1 MGKGG
6 IIMNQ
11 AFCYGDHIDTDVI
24 IAARY
29 LDTSDA
35 KVLGQYCM
43 LDLDPEFVNQVTEGD
58 IMVGGENF
66 GCGSSREH
74 APLAIRGAGVS
85 VVIAKSFAR
94 IFFRNAI
101 NVGLPIVACPEAVDG
116 IETGDTVKVDLAAG
130 MIRNET
136 KGRQWQMPPYPPFL
150 QELIAMGGL
159 ENYVK
164 EQKEA

>member
-1 MGKGG
+1 
-6 IIMNQ
+6 MNQ

-24 IAARY
+24 IPARF

-35 KVLGQYCM
+35 KVLGGYCM
-43 LDLDPEFVNQVTEGD
+43 MDLDPDFVNQVSQGD
-58 IMVGGENF
+58 LIVAGENF

-74 APLAIRGAGVS
+74 APLSILGAGVS
-85 VVIAKSFAR
+85 CVIAKSFAR

-101 NVGLPIVACPEAVDG
+101 NVGLPIVACPEAVEG
-116 IETGDTVKVDLAAG
+116 IENGDTIIVDLAAG
-130 MIRNET
+130 IIKNET
-136 KGRQWQMPPYPPFL
+136 KKARWQMPPYPQFL

-164 EQKEA
+164 EQKEAQNV

>member
-1 MGKGG
+1 
-6 IIMNQ
+6 MNQ

-35 KVLGQYCM
+35 QVLGQYCM
-43 LDLDPEFVNQVTEGD
+43 RDLDPSFVEAVSQGD
-58 IMVGGENF
+58 LIVAGENF

-74 APLAIRGAGVS
+74 APLAIRGAGIS

-101 NVGLPIVACPEAVDG
+101 NVGLPIVACPEAVEG
-116 IETGDTVKVDLAAG
+116 IESGDEVKVDLAAG
-130 MIRNET
+130 VIENVTRSKTWEMA
-136 KGRQWQMPPYPPFL
+136 PYPPFL

-164 EQKEA
+164 KQKEGQDV

>member
-1 MGKGG
+1 MS
-6 IIMNQ
+6 Q

-24 IAARY
+24 IPARF

-35 KVLGQYCM
+35 KVLGGYCM
-43 LDLDPEFVNQVTEGD
+43 VDLDPDFVEKVRSGD
-58 IMVGGENF
+58 MIVAGENF

-101 NVGLPIVACPEAVDG
+101 NVGLPIVACPQAVEG
-116 IETGDTVKVDLAAG
+116 IEAGDTISVDLAAG
-130 MIRNET
+130 IIKNKT
-136 KGRQWQMPPYPPFL
+136 KGIEWKTTPYPPFL
-150 QELIAMGGL
+150 QDMIDMGGL

-164 EQKEA
+164 RQKEKQNV

>member
-1 MGKGG
+1 
-6 IIMNQ
+6 MNQ

-24 IAARY
+24 IPARF

-35 KVLGQYCM
+35 KVLGGYCM
-43 LDLDPEFVNQVTEGD
+43 MDLDPSFVEKVSPGD
-58 IMVGGENF
+58 MIVAGENF

-74 APLAIRGAGVS
+74 APLAIRGAGVT

-101 NVGLPIVACPEAVDG
+101 NVGLPIVACPEAVEG
-116 IETGDTVKVDLAAG
+116 IESGDSITVDLTAG
-130 MIRNET
+130 IIKNET
-136 KGRQWQMPPYPPFL
+136 KGIEWEMAPYPPFL
-150 QELIAMGGL
+150 QDMIDMGGL

-164 EQKEA
+164 KQKEGQNV

>member
-1 MGKGG
+1 
-6 IIMNQ
+6 MNQ

-24 IAARY
+24 IPARF

-35 KVLGQYCM
+35 KVLGGYCM
-43 LDLDPEFVNQVTEGD
+43 MDLDPDFVNQVSQGD
-58 IMVGGENF
+58 LIVAGENF

-74 APLAIRGAGVS
+74 APLAILGAGVS
-85 VVIAKSFAR
+85 CVIAKSFAR

-101 NVGLPIVACPEAVDG
+101 NVGLPIVACPEAVEG
-116 IETGDTVKVDLAAG
+116 IENGDTITVDLAAG
-130 MIRNET
+130 IIKNET
-136 KGRQWQMPPYPPFL
+136 KNARWQMPPYPQFL

-164 EQKEA
+164 KQKEGQNV